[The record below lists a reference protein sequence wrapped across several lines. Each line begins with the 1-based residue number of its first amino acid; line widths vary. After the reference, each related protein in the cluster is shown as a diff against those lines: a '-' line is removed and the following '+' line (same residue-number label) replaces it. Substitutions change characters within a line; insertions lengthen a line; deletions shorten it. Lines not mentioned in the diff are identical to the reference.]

1 MTPAAGSA
9 QTFAGTSAADFLPAR
24 LTLAS
29 LKKAVQGC
37 RGCELCCQGATQAV
51 FGEGPAG
58 AACVLVGEQ
67 PGDAEDKAGKPF
79 IGPAGQLMDELLE
92 EAGLDRRVVYVTNA
106 VKHFRF
112 EQRGKR
118 RLHSKPLARHVNACL
133 PWLEAESKVLHPKMM
148 VALGGTAAQAI
159 MGAGFKVT
167 KQRGQV
173 LTCPYAPW
181 FMATLH
187 PSAILRVP
195 EADARRQARS
205 MFIEDM
211 RIVARQLAR
220 DIP

>member
-1 MTPAAGSA
+1 
-9 QTFAGTSAADFLPAR
+9 
-24 LTLAS
+24 
-29 LKKAVQGC
+29 
-37 RGCELCCQGATQAV
+37 LCCQGATQAV

-58 AACVLVGEQ
+58 APCVLVGEQ

-79 IGPAGQLMDELLE
+79 VGPAGRLMDELLE

-118 RLHSKPLARHVNACL
+118 RLHSKPLTRHINACL
-133 PWLEAESKVLHPKMM
+133 PWLEAEAKALNPRMM

-159 MGAGFKVT
+159 MGSGFKVT
-167 KQRGQV
+167 KQRGKV
-173 LTCPYAPW
+173 LRCPYAPW

-195 EADARRQARS
+195 DAEARREARA
-205 MFIEDM
+205 MFIDDM
-211 RIVARQLAR
+211 RIVARELAR
-220 DIP
+220 HNA